1 MTINKDQVQG
11 RVDEV
16 KGAIKETAGKTVGNP
31 SLQVKGNIE
40 KNLGKVQAKVGD
52 VTEDLKK
59 SSKQK

>member
-11 RVDEV
+11 RADEV
-16 KGAIKETAGKTVGNP
+16 KGAIKETAGKVVGNP

-52 VTEDLKK
+52 VTEDLKE
-59 SSKQK
+59 SSK